1 MVKFRFYDKKQKK
14 FVDQSEGGKVWEN
27 RYKLE
32 IWDNTVKD
40 TNLEEMYK
48 IMTSHEKHL
57 ELHVK
62 LGSSYHPYSKEVL
75 EQVLAEYKRKESERK
90 EQRRKFREH
99 MKALVK
105 RKSAEKR
112 KYSLKKPPVKVNK
125 KKSKK
130 K

>member
-1 MVKFRFYDKKQKK
+1 MVKFRFYNKKLKK
-14 FVDQSEGGKVWEN
+14 FVDQTEGGKVWEN

-48 IMTSHEKHL
+48 IMASKEKHL

-62 LGSSYHPYSKEVL
+62 VGSRYQAYSKEVL
-75 EQVLAEYKRKESERK
+75 KLVITEYKKAATARRSKRTKLKELGEKARKLK
-90 EQRRKFREH
+90 LAGKQW
-99 MKALVK
+99 
-105 RKSAEKR
+105 
-112 KYSLKKPPVKVNK
+112 YSLKKTQVKVNK

>member
-1 MVKFRFYDKKQKK
+1 MVKFRFYNKKLKK
-14 FVDQSEGGKVWEN
+14 FVDQTEGGKVWEN

-48 IMTSHEKHL
+48 IMASKEKHL

-62 LGSSYHPYSKEVL
+62 VGSRYQPYSKEVL
-75 EQVLAEYKRKESERK
+75 KLIITEYK
-90 EQRRKFREH
+90 
-99 MKALVK
+99 
-105 RKSAEKR
+105 KSATARRSKRTKLKELGEKAR
-112 KYSLKKPPVKVNK
+112 KLKLAGKQWYSLKKTPVKVNK

>member
-27 RYKLE
+27 RYNLE

-48 IMTSHEKHL
+48 IMTANEKHL

-62 LGSSYHPYSKEVL
+62 VGSRYQPYSKEVL
-75 EQVLAEYKRKESERK
+75 EQVVTEYKKKEPERK
-90 EQRRKFREH
+90 EKRRKFREH
-99 MKALVK
+99 MKKLIK
-105 RKSAEKR
+105 RKSVVKR
-112 KYSLKKPPVKVNK
+112 KYSLKKTPVKVSI

>member
-1 MVKFRFYDKKQKK
+1 MVRFRFYDKKQKK
-14 FVDQSEGGKVWEN
+14 FIFQHEGGKVWDA

-48 IMTSHEKHL
+48 IMNANEKHL

-62 LGSSYHPYSKEVL
+62 VGGKFKPYSKEVL
-75 EQVLAEYKRKESERK
+75 DFILSEYKKKEPERK
-90 EQRRKFREH
+90 EQRKKFREH
-99 MKALVK
+99 LEKLFKSKSAKK
-105 RKSAEKR
+105 RKF
-112 KYSLKKPPVKVNK
+112 SLKKKVSI